1 MTYGAIY
8 DSGWPPN
15 NIPLMVQ
22 EMRRNP
28 SSQHWAQLRHTVNG
42 MASRYGHRASTYLD
56 DADDITQECLAIIC
70 TPGKLDAFVAKAAL
84 VPPAQVRPMFL
95 GWLYVITKRVWI
107 ARKRYADRRPQI
119 AAPPQRES
127 PDETDALTDIPAPAS
142 SPDEIVLM
150 SDWLKTIFK
159 RLDTLA
165 TRGDWEASKVAL
177 LLSKALD
184 GISYKDIADQ
194 YHLKESQVRDAIRN
208 IREQLERLRQQYD
221 GEPTPSNGGR
231 KDQRPPGQ
239 RTPRRT
245 KRPTVSPPPATS
257 PRGQRRQRPRLLN
270 EEAQEHSDA
279 DQNAIQGKGDTLQ

>member
-8 DSGWPPN
+8 DGGWPPN
-15 NIPLMVQ
+15 DILLMVQ
-22 EMRRNP
+22 EMCRNP
-28 SSQHWAQLRHTVNG
+28 SSQHWAHLRHTVNRI
-42 MASRYGHRASTYLD
+42 ASRYGHRASTYLD

-70 TPGKLDAFVAKAAL
+70 KPGKLEAFVARAAL
-84 VPPAQVRPMFL
+84 VPPAQVRTMFL

-107 ARKRYADRRPQI
+107 ARKRHADRRPQI
-119 AAPPQRES
+119 VAPPQRES

-142 SPDEIVLM
+142 SPDDIMQM

-159 RLDTLA
+159 YLDKLA
-165 TRGDWEASKVAL
+165 TRSDWEASKVAL

-208 IREQLERLRQQYD
+208 IREQLERLRQRYD
-221 GEPTPSNGGR
+221 GEPTPLKGSQ
-231 KDQRPPGQ
+231 KHQQPPGQ
-239 RTPRRT
+239 CTPRRT
-245 KRPTVSPPPATS
+245 KKPTASTPPTKS

-270 EEAQEHSDA
+270 EQAQEHSDA